1 MQSNDDHYAFVTANT
16 KDFFDG
22 DSEDVDLIIDFNTR
36 GLDHKRIEL
45 FTSLQSFNDKI
56 IIPHLELIDTA
67 TSIVSE
73 GIQAWADTELANF
86 IDEYDLSADI
96 FGFYEARSVASITK
110 VLKIEGIN
118 ILSGRRL
125 RDNTHVHASIHFT
138 AAYAIDCSHQDYA
151 RDRGV
156 REYIDTFEEP
166 LSHNDTLSTT
176 EEVYTDLELDI
187 ICNSDTD
194 VVAISV
200 RKISSDMGELDLN
213 GPEMP
218 IATRTWGKKP

>member
-1 MQSNDDHYAFVTANT
+1 
-16 KDFFDG
+16 
-22 DSEDVDLIIDFNTR
+22 LLTR
-36 GLDHKRIEL
+36 SD
-45 FTSLQSFNDKI
+45 
-56 IIPHLELIDTA
+56 
-67 TSIVSE
+67 
-73 GIQAWADTELANF
+73 
-86 IDEYDLSADI
+86 
-96 FGFYEARSVASITK
+96 
-110 VLKIEGIN
+110 
-118 ILSGRRL
+118 
-125 RDNTHVHASIHFT
+125 
-138 AAYAIDCSHQDYA
+138 A